1 MGEATWADVAPED
14 LGRAQPSPQALEEW
28 ALCVTPAGCAL
39 VVPGCRRLSSLATA
53 KGILALWAESW
64 NLHAAECQNWTK
76 EMQATHG
83 FPGLEHP
90 LMLAVVHLKS
100 PFHLC
105 SNPVRFGLV
114 GC

>member
-53 KGILALWAESW
+53 KGILALWAG
-64 NLHAAECQNWTK
+64 K
-76 EMQATHG
+76 EGTWRVG
-83 FPGLEHP
+83 YLGLF
-90 LMLAVVHLKS
+90 S
-100 PFHLC
+100 D
-105 SNPVRFGLV
+105 
-114 GC
+114 